1 MPVSKRRPKKPV
13 RRQKGAQRAK
23 PGGMVFMKHPF
34 STLPRESVLKG
45 LIEIGKTHQD
55 GFPNRLEAVETTL
68 RSADPLLTIS
78 MLATYGL
85 FGSVDDNGHISSGY
99 KGEEFNQSHV
109 ELAQALCL
117 RIPFAECSREFPK
130 PDTIQQLFDLLPE
143 VGEAYRLRRFVQLQE
158 ERSDENKAVMLIQE
172 ELRLHTQIVRNWG
185 YLSRVA
191 GIVKR
196 LCAPIDNVFHATVGI
211 RATTLIDLFTHLIRR
226 HERLVNRRLK
236 KLAPT
241 FREATIAGMIDAYHK
256 AHPHLKDSTAEML
269 AFVEEQGLTLD
280 HMKSMLLSHSD
291 LSLDDTY
298 TFDAGILSSETGID
312 APSIAS
318 ALNRLSLSFGDLIE
332 SNPEHFFLTNPVWTK
347 PVIKLAGGRYF
358 CAMPQVF
365 FSFAF
370 PILAELLDG
379 DDSATKQYEE
389 RRAEFLESDIRELF
403 GKAFPDCEIGTGYK
417 WREGPAE
424 YENDL
429 MVRVDSHL
437 ILVEA
442 KSHSISWPALRGA
455 PDRARKH
462 VKEMLLDPSIQS
474 LRLATR
480 VTQALADK
488 DNRESLLPCFPVSL
502 DQVRTVLRLSVTLE
516 DFATLQTT
524 LHHAK
529 KANWIPPDHPIAP
542 CILLADLEIVFD
554 ILKSTP
560 HKIHYLKR
568 RADLEAHFDYKGDEL
583 DLLGFY
589 LQSGFNVG
597 EAEYSGHHFALVS
610 MSRPIDRY
618 YTALE
623 EGIVTTKPVP
633 RMTRWWQDICAKI
646 EARDFHQWSDIANV
660 LLSVSLEDQEAI
672 AKKFKQIAKNVHKN
686 WHMPGHNCAIIMIP
700 HRKRTDALAVVAFKE
715 RDKDSRHTRMENV
728 AREVFESSHV
738 ERCLVIGINIDKMHY
753 PYSLIAVFF
762 KGKENGDPE
771 DH

>member
-1 MPVSKRRPKKPV
+1 MPVSKHQPKRPS
-13 RRQKGAQRAK
+13 QKRKGMQRPK
-23 PGGMVFMKHPF
+23 PGGMVFMKHPL
-34 STLPRESVLKG
+34 STLPREAVLKG
-45 LIEIGKTHQD
+45 LVEIGKTHQD
-55 GFPNRLEAVETTL
+55 EFPNRLAAVESVL
-68 RSADPLLTIS
+68 RSSDPLLTIS

-85 FGSVDDNGHISSGY
+85 FGRVDDNGHVSAAY

-117 RIPFAECSREFPK
+117 RIPPAERSQEFPN

-143 VGEAYRLRRFVQLQE
+143 LGEAYRLRRFVQLQE

-172 ELRLHTQIVRNWG
+172 ELRLHTQGVRNWG

-196 LCAPIDNVFHATVGI
+196 LCAPIDDVFRATVGMC
-211 RATTLIDLFTHLIRR
+211 ATSLIDLFTHLIRR
-226 HERLVNRRLK
+226 HERLFNERLD
-236 KLAPT
+236 KLRPT
-241 FREATIAGMIDAYHK
+241 FRETTVAGMLDAYHK
-256 AHPHLKDSTAEML
+256 TNPHLENSSADMV
-269 AFVEEQGLTLD
+269 AFAEEQEITMEQ
-280 HMKSMLLSHSD
+280 MKSMLLSHSD

-298 TFDAGILSSETGID
+298 TFDAGALANETSLD
-312 APSIAS
+312 APSITS
-318 ALNRLSLSFGDLIE
+318 ALDRLSVSLGALAD

-347 PVIKLAGGRYF
+347 PIVKLTGDPYF

-365 FSFAF
+365 FSFVF
-370 PILAELLDG
+370 PILEELLKGDG
-379 DDSATKQYEE
+379 LAMKRYEE
-389 RRAEFLESDIRELF
+389 RRAAFLESDLRNLF
-403 GKAFPDCEIGTGYK
+403 SKAFPGCEISAGFK
-417 WREGPAE
+417 WREGSDE

-455 PDRARKH
+455 PDRARRH
-462 VKEMLLDPSIQS
+462 VKDLLLDPSIQS

-488 DNRESLLPCFPVSL
+488 DNREALLPCFPVSL

-516 DFATLQTT
+516 NFATLQTT

-529 KANWIPPDHPIAP
+529 KAHWIPPDHPIAP

-554 ILKSTP
+554 ILESTP

-568 RADLEAHFDYKGDEL
+568 RADLEANFDYKGDEL

-597 EAEYSGHHFALVS
+597 EAEFSGHHFALVS
-610 MSRPIDRY
+610 LSRPIDRY

-623 EGIVTTKPVP
+623 EGIVTPKPKP
-633 RMTRWWQDICAKI
+633 KLTRWWKDMCAKI

-660 LLSVSLEDQEAI
+660 LLSVSFSDQEML

-686 WHMPGHNCAIIMIP
+686 WRIPGQNRAITLIP
-700 HRKRTDALAVVAFKE
+700 PKERMDALAVVAFKE
-715 RDKDSRHTRMENV
+715 REKDDRHTRSENV
-728 AREVFESSHV
+728 ASEVFGMSHV

-762 KGKENGDPE
+762 RSPP
-771 DH
+771 